1 MLNAS
6 EYLTLM
12 APLRMSLCHAVGL
25 ASMDRLVPMGSAGS
39 AEWYSF
45 SRWDSFS
52 LWAGMFP
59 LALGFSV
66 LAPPVVQRV
75 QQLD

>member
-1 MLNAS
+1 MLNAC

-12 APLRMSLCHAVGL
+12 APLRVSLCYAVGL

-52 LWAGMFP
+52 RWACSGDSGVFRSCTSC
-59 LALGFSV
+59 GSTWFNN
-66 LAPPVVQRV
+66 
-75 QQLD
+75 

>member
-1 MLNAS
+1 MLNAC

-12 APLRMSLCHAVGL
+12 APLRVSLCYAVGL

-52 LWAGMFP
+52 RWACSGVFRGFPFFHLLWFNM
-59 LALGFSV
+59 
-66 LAPPVVQRV
+66 V